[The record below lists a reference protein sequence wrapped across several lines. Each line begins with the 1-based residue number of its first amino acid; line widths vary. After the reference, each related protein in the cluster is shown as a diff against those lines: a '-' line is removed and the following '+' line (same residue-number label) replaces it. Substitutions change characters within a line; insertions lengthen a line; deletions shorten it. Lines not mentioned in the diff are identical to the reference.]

1 MLTQRCLVQG
11 RKSTTLNNWNH
22 FPPFYYSFFDFE
34 QCFSTIAQSAYVTY
48 FPYCH
53 WSLLLDQTLLWL
65 GREGI
70 KKREEGKRCVCGRGG
85 GGRGAI
91 MEVINRG
98 TAIIRGKTV
107 LTNFKFPFFVLLSCV
122 VCLPISDRET
132 FWEYF
137 FPLPYIKYPFIWT
150 RIRLN

>member
-85 GGRGAI
+85 GGGERLWRWLIEGRLLF
-91 MEVINRG
+91 EE
-98 TAIIRGKTV
+98 IRYLRTLSFLFSSFCLV
-107 LTNFKFPFFVLLSCV
+107 LFV
-122 VCLPISDRET
+122 
-132 FWEYF
+132 
-137 FPLPYIKYPFIWT
+137 YPFQTARRSENIFF
-150 RIRLN
+150 RCLISNIHSFERE